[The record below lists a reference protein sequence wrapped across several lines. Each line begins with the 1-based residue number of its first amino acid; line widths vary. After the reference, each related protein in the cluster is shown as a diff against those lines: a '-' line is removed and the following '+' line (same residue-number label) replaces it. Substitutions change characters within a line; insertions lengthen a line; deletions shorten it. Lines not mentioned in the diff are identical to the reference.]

1 MSNKRRVRRSGS
13 QNPTESRS
21 QTPARGTVKVSTAPK
36 VSYVRRRDCAKPT
49 KIA

>member
-1 MSNKRRVRRSGS
+1 MSNKRRASRSGA
-13 QNPTESRS
+13 QNPPQSRS
-21 QTPARGTVKVSTAPK
+21 QTPSRGTVKVSTAPR